1 MMELPV
7 HIELEGKEVL
17 VGHIAGNESADACFR
32 YDEIYLFS
40 PSAKA
45 ISLNLPLS
53 STSFTPEATR
63 AFFDGLLPEGFMRK
77 AISESMHVP
86 ENDYL
91 SVLAQLGAECLGA
104 VKIGARE
111 TENGTSF
118 YKPLDTQQMLALARE
133 GATKSADI
141 VSESHLSLAGASGKV
156 GLYHDERRDKWFQ
169 PVGDAPSTHIVKQS
183 HVRFESIVA
192 NEQLCLSAARK
203 LGIETPDSF
212 IVDVGKDENTRLLAT
227 KRYDRTFSRHCKIL
241 DDMPAPLRLHQEDF
255 AQALGIPSDAKYES
269 SGENYMDKMF
279 DLLLKHSAFPVE
291 DRFKLWD
298 ICVFNYLVGN
308 TDNHIKNVSLL
319 YDESLG
325 SLALAPAYDIIST
338 VIYERSST
346 DMAFNIAGKTSVSE
360 IGRDSFSEQ
369 AKRIGLGA
377 RPAMSRFDEMR
388 AGIKDALLKAC
399 EELEKQ
405 GFSETSRIAAEIVE
419 KRGLK

>member
-1 MMELPV
+1 MMELPI
-7 HIELEGKEVL
+7 HIELEGESVL
-17 VGHIAGNESADACFR
+17 VGHIVGADPNAAHFR
-32 YDEIYLFS
+32 YDGDYLSS
-40 PSAKA
+40 PAARA

-53 STSFTPEATR
+53 STPFTPEVTR

-77 AISESMHVP
+77 TISESMHIP
-86 ENDYL
+86 EDDYL

-104 VKIGARE
+104 IKVGTRE
-111 TENGTSF
+111 TGDAASF
-118 YKPLDTQQMLALARE
+118 YKPLDTRQMLALAQE
-133 GATKSADI
+133 GTTRSADI

-156 GLYHDERRDKWFQ
+156 GLYHDEQQGKWFQ

-192 NEQLCLSAARK
+192 NEQLCLSTARK
-203 LGIETPDSF
+203 LGIETPESF
-212 IVDVGKDENTRLLAT
+212 IVDVGADENTRLLAT
-227 KRYDRTFSRHCKIL
+227 RRYDRALSRRCKTL
-241 DDMPAPLRLHQEDF
+241 NGKPAPLRLHQEDF
-255 AQALGIPSDAKYES
+255 AQALGIPSSAKYEP

-319 YDESLG
+319 YGENLG
-325 SLALAPAYDIIST
+325 SLALAPAYDIVST
-338 VIYERSST
+338 MIYERSST
-346 DMAFNIAGKTSVSE
+346 NMAFNIAGKTDISE

-369 AKRIGLGA
+369 AKRMGLGV
-377 RPAMSRFDEMR
+377 RPVMSRFDEMR
-388 AGIKDALLKAC
+388 AGIKDALFETC
-399 EELEKQ
+399 EERADQ
-405 GFSETSRIAAEIVE
+405 GFSEAPRIAGKIVE